1 MPLNRKHHNTLFGRP
16 PLSLQAA
23 LKLMSTYLSHSGLR
37 KHLVPACWALQMGGR
52 QSDLH
57 LVAGI
62 DLGCDKVPPHH
73 RVAERLVAEP
83 ADGQARHLPDARRE
97 HL

>member
-1 MPLNRKHHNTLFGRP
+1 MG
-16 PLSLQAA
+16 
-23 LKLMSTYLSHSGLR
+23 TYLSHSGLR
-37 KHLVPACWALQMGGR
+37 EHLVPACGALQMGGR

-62 DLGCDKVPPHH
+62 DLGCDQVSSHY
-73 RVAERLVAEP
+73 RVAERFVTKP
-83 ADGQARHLPDARRE
+83 ADGQARYLPDAKSE